1 MDISDFIKDREEM
14 KKNIVSV
21 IEAFIEKYKVL
32 GHPTEGIITLKENEG
47 SVKETGKKRR
57 EVFLLEP
64 EIKITFAYINKD
76 QLALLEKK
84 QNDLLISKINEITD
98 ERDRYKKIVETL
110 E

>member
-21 IEAFIEKYKVL
+21 IGAFIEKYKVL
-32 GHPTEGIITLKENEG
+32 GYPEGTFALEEHQG
-47 SVKETGKKRR
+47 SIKETGKKRK

-64 EIKITFAYINKD
+64 EIQITFAYINKD

-84 QNDLLISKINEITD
+84 RNDLFISKINEITD
-98 ERDRYKKIVETL
+98 ERDRYKKIIETL

>member
-32 GHPTEGIITLKENEG
+32 GHPEGIITLKENEG
-47 SVKETGKKRR
+47 YVKEKGKKRK

-64 EIKITFAYINKD
+64 EIKIAFSYINKD

-84 QNDLLISKINEITD
+84 RNDLFISKINEITA
-98 ERDRYKKIVETL
+98 ERDHYKKIVETL